1 MEKLVVIKE
10 HALQRL
16 VLCIGNSKLI
26 LEVKKKERGIQRDGR
41 RRTAVVPDHSLGGVS
56 SGRY

>member
-16 VLCIGNSKLI
+16 VLCIGNSKVI
-26 LEVKKKERGIQRDGR
+26 LVVYMYECGIQRDGR
-41 RRTAVVPDHSLGGVS
+41 RRTAVVPGHSLGGVS